1 MRYTCIVHKNKV
13 VLIKLYT
20 SVYIDFTYTGFCMHA
35 AFLALPLKFLLMQ
48 KIKFGTDGWRGI
60 IAKDFTVDNVKR
72 VAAATA
78 EWMLKANPEATI
90 VIGYD
95 CRFGGAL
102 FCHAAINVF
111 CYKGIKVYYDE
122 HFVSTPMISLGAK
135 NLGCELG
142 VILTASHNPPSYN
155 GYKLKTKH
163 GGPLIQKY
171 ITEIESII
179 PDVYTQPGEDL
190 SIQEWKEK
198 GLVKIVD
205 LETMYYEHAAE
216 HFDLEAMNDTEL
228 VVAYDAMYGAGQSV
242 FPRLMPHAELLHCEY
257 NPSFYGQ
264 APEPISKNLKELE
277 SYLRE
282 MKHTDIAIATDGDAD
297 RIGLYDGKGK
307 FIDAHHII
315 LLLVHILHKYKGMSG
330 KVVIAFSVSNK
341 VKKLCEAYNLPYEVT
356 KIGFK
361 YICEIMQ
368 NEDVLV
374 GGEESGGIAV
384 KGHIPE
390 RDGIWDGL
398 LIVEHLVKQGQKL
411 HELIQEVYDV
421 VGAFS
426 YNRDDLHLR
435 EDQKLQII
443 ENCKNGVYTS
453 FDGIPVA
460 KVEDIDG
467 YKFYLEG
474 DETAM
479 IRASGTEPLLRVY
492 VEASTEARVQEILT
506 RVRKTLLG

>member
-1 MRYTCIVHKNKV
+1 M
-13 VLIKLYT
+13 
-20 SVYIDFTYTGFCMHA
+20 SS
-35 AFLALPLKFLLMQ
+35 
-48 KIKFGTDGWRGI
+48 IKFGTDGWRGI

-72 VAAATA
+72 VAKATA
-78 EWMLKANPEATI
+78 DWTLAKDPNTSI

-95 CRFGGAL
+95 CRFGGSL
-102 FCHAAINVF
+102 FAYAAINVF
-111 CYKGIKVYYDE
+111 CQQGIKVFYDK
-122 HFVSTPMISLGAK
+122 HFVSTPMISLAAR
-135 NLGCELG
+135 NLGCEVG

-171 ITEIESII
+171 ITEIENLI
-179 PDVYTQPGEDL
+179 PESFSCEDL
-190 SIQEWKEK
+190 SLEEWEQK
-198 GLVKIVD
+198 GMLEFVD
-205 LETMYYEHAAE
+205 LEQMYYEHVAAN
-216 HFDLEAMNDTEL
+216 FDLEAINESSEP

-242 FPRLMPHAELLHCEY
+242 FPRLMPHADFLHCEY

-277 SYLRE
+277 NYLKE
-282 MKHTDIAIATDGDAD
+282 MKHVDLAIATDGDAD

-307 FIDAHHII
+307 FIDAHHVI
-315 LLLVHILHKYKGMSG
+315 LLLIHILHKYKEMTG

-341 VKKLCEAYNLPYEVT
+341 VKKLCEAYGIPVEVT

-398 LIVEHLVKQGQKL
+398 VIVEHLVKQGQTL
-411 HELIQEVYDV
+411 QELIDEVYAV
-421 VGAFS
+421 VGKFS
-426 YNRDDLHLR
+426 YNRNDLHLK
-435 EDQKLQII
+435 EEQKVQIM

-453 FDGIPVA
+453 FGDIPVT
-460 KVEDIDG
+460 KVEDTDG
-467 YKFYLEG
+467 YKFYLQ
-474 DETAM
+474 DEETLM
-479 IRASGTEPLLRVY
+479 IRASGTEPVLRVY
-492 VEASTEARVQEILT
+492 AEAGSEERVEEIL
-506 RVRKTLLG
+506 RKVQAVLLG